1 MRVGVFLAGAVVLL
15 SACGGIS
22 TESPAASGMK
32 DAAPGDASPTSI
44 APMSEI
50 SSTTRSPVPSVA
62 EVDLVGYVAVI
73 EHMLQGTTY
82 EGAALASPDVFL
94 ATGALFCDQ
103 LDGGITSNE
112 VLVGYLENL
121 TGGSPDDASDDD
133 LTMAGAV
140 LGSGLA
146 TLCPHHIATIGATE

>member
-1 MRVGVFLAGAVVLL
+1 MAGAVVLL

-22 TESPAASGMK
+22 TEAPAEPGTD
-32 DAAPGDASPTSI
+32 DAPQGDASPTSI
-44 APMSEI
+44 APLSEI
-50 SSTTRSPVPSVA
+50 SDTTRSPVPSIA

-73 EHMLQGTTY
+73 EHMLEGTTY
-82 EGAALASPDVFL
+82 EGAALASPDIFL
-94 ATGALFCDQ
+94 ATGALFCSQ
-103 LDGGITSNE
+103 LDGGITSGE
-112 VLVGYLENL
+112 VLTGYLESL

-146 TLCPHHIATIGATE
+146 RLCPHHIETIGATE